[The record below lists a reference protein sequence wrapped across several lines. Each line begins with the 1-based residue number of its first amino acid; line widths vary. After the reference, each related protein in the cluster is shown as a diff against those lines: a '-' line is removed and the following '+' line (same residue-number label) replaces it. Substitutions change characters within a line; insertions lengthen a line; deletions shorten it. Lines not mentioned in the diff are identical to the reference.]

1 MTNTSTRLGTFR
13 RRLAARERIVGT
25 FQKTPHA
32 TVTELLGMAGLDCV
46 CIDAEHAPFDRA
58 AIDVCV
64 LSARGADLPSL
75 VRVPSPEASHILNA
89 LDLGATGVLVPHV
102 ASADAA
108 REIVR
113 ASRYGKNGRGYSGS
127 TRAAGYSTRTMPQV
141 VATANESVAVILQI
155 EDEPAVERIEEIA
168 AVDGVDALFVG
179 RMDLTVS
186 IGASSPDD
194 PRVLDA
200 VRRICTAAQRHG
212 RCVGMFTPTTAE
224 ALRWRADGVS
234 FFLLGSDQQWVL
246 NGARDLA
253 NSFNGA

>member
-1 MTNTSTRLGTFR
+1 MNDPTRISTFR
-13 RRLAARERIVGT
+13 QRLVANERIVGT
-25 FQKTPHA
+25 FQKTPNA
-32 TVTELLGMAGLDCV
+32 PITELLGMSGLDCV

-58 AIDVCV
+58 SIDVCV
-64 LSARGADLPSL
+64 LAARGIDLPSL
-75 VRVPSPEASHILNA
+75 VRVPSADPCHVLNA
-89 LDLGATGVLVPHV
+89 LDLGASGVMVPHV

-113 ASRYGKNGRGYSGS
+113 ASRYVKNGRGYSGS
-127 TRAAGYSTRTMPQV
+127 TRAAGYSTRTMPHV
-141 VATANESVAVILQI
+141 VAAANESVAVILQI
-155 EDEPAVERIEEIA
+155 EDESAVERIEDIA
-168 AVDGVDALFVG
+168 AVEGVDALFVG

-186 IGASSPDD
+186 IGASASDD
-194 PRVLDA
+194 PRVLEA
-200 VRRICTAAQRHG
+200 VRRICAAARRHR

-224 ALRWRADGVS
+224 AIHWWREGVS